1 MKLGASPRCIDN
13 RRGSCW
19 TKINNGSCEVNI
31 PGTTLRS
38 ECCCASNALG
48 KAWGS
53 PCERLVTISLHRGCL
68 YNNFLLSYY
77 WFMTITDLV
86 FVRCNRTSD
95 CGGCSNGMM
104 LSTDG
109 HSCIDVNECNLNP
122 TLCQG
127 GACINT
133 EGGYL
138 CRCPSG
144 I

>member
-1 MKLGASPRCIDN
+1 
-13 RRGSCW
+13 
-19 TKINNGSCEVNI
+19 
-31 PGTTLRS
+31 
-38 ECCCASNALG
+38 
-48 KAWGS
+48 
-53 PCERLVTISLHRGCL
+53 
-68 YNNFLLSYY
+68 
-77 WFMTITDLV
+77 MTITDLV
-86 FVRCNRTSD
+86 FARCNQTSD

-104 LSTDG
+104 LSNDG

-144 I
+144 MYETFCTKTCNIEYLIALGI